1 LNIGINQNGQEL
13 RGDLDSLLTS
23 LENLSQKS
31 DLNNPGSDDCSD
43 TLVDCKSVRFP
54 NIVLSRS
61 TITNFVT
68 NSKKSDCDRTSFL
81 GYNGFDTVTQNDS
94 SLNLF
99 LLTQANLPNSTS
111 LTIENEEQ
119 RAGFYIDQCS
129 YLIKG
134 KSYFLLKILHIKNLT
149 FSNNTS
155 SSLQS

>member
-1 LNIGINQNGQEL
+1 MNNGINQSGQEL

-23 LENLSQKS
+23 LENLSQKT

-43 TLVDCKSVRFP
+43 TFVDCNSVRFP

-61 TITNFVT
+61 TITNFVA
-68 NSKKSDCDRTSFL
+68 NSNCDRTSFL
-81 GYNGFDTVTQNDS
+81 GYNGLDIVNQNDS

-99 LLTQANLPNSTS
+99 LLTQANFPNSTG

-119 RAGFYIDQCS
+119 RAGFYIDQCN

-134 KSYFLLKILHIKNLT
+134 KSYFLLKILHIQNLT
-149 FSNNTS
+149 LNNTS
-155 SSLQS
+155 SSLKS